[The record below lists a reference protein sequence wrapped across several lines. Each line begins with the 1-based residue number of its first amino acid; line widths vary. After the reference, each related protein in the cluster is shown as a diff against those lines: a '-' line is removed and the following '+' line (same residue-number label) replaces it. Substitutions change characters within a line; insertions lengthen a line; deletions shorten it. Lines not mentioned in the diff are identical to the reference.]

1 MKKIYIENFKGISS
15 LEIDFTSTNNVLYAE
30 NGAGKTSIA
39 EAIRMMA
46 FSSNIER
53 NRIKANIVGEE
64 RIAAQRDWLNSYLH
78 NPSSTSFKIKIDET
92 DFSFPNTTE
101 IDNVLILS
109 RSQLKPTS
117 EILLS
122 DIINEINFKCSY
134 QIDELISKDIIEM
147 VLDEVNKILE
157 KDFKENI
164 KIILP
169 EGDKKNIGIKGICED
184 YIAYEI
190 DSKVNEANQNL
201 IKILIFICYLKVLPK
216 LDSDNNYLVVFDDI
230 ISSLDLA
237 NRIVMAKIL
246 VEIGNEYQLLILT
259 HNVGFYNLMNH
270 IVNIMKVEQNWA
282 FKTMY
287 KKDEL
292 HIVYTSKNEDVDLL
306 LEKYGGHILPS
317 DTEAVNSMRKLFENL
332 LHEFSKILILGTQE
346 ETKDIIGK
354 ISTKETGYYCHIEGQ
369 KICNHVDLIN
379 RIAHLLD
386 VCPSEQLKSKIK
398 ETINKFNTQN
408 EFPWIRDVINSLHTY
423 QKVILHQGSHSQ
435 SGLYVISTK
444 EIAITI
450 ELMKKIENIIKRN
463 STNFPYFI

>member
-30 NGAGKTSIA
+30 NGAGKTSIT

-78 NPSSTSFKIKIDET
+78 NPSSTPFQIKIDET

-109 RSQLKPTS
+109 RAQLKPTS

-122 DIINEINFKCSY
+122 DIINEINFKCPY

-169 EGDKKNIGIKGICED
+169 EGDKKNIGIKGISED
-184 YIAYEI
+184 YIASEI

-216 LDSDNNYLVVFDDI
+216 LGSDNNYLVVFDDI

-270 IVNIMKVEQNWA
+270 IVKIMKVEHNWA

-287 KKDEL
+287 KKDES

-306 LEKYGGHILPS
+306 LKKYGGHILPS

-354 ISTKETGYYCHIEGQ
+354 ISTKEAGYYCHIEGQ

-386 VCPSEQLKSKIK
+386 VCPSEQLKSKIGG
-398 ETINKFNTQN
+398 TINKFNTQN

-435 SGLYVISTK
+435 SGLHVISTK